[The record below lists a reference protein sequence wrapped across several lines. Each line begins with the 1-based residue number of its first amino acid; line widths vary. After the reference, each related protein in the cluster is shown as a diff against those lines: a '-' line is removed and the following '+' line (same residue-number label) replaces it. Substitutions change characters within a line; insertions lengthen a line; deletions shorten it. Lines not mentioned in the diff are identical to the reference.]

1 MFGLSSHPVLND
13 LLFIEL
19 IQYSQETQNSEETQ
33 KQNSYSSPCCSIG
46 RYRMFCYLLFN
57 KKLILNS
64 ATPLQSLE
72 NQQEWPLTERSTLE
86 SSWTPST
93 EKRLSQSLRPLPK
106 STTRSLPT
114 RSLSTSQDPT
124 HSRRRS
130 SPTRNN
136 RLDHRRWLL
145 RWWKTLTWSLR
156 RHFYSGL
163 TEVFLK
169 VAHKAALRI
178 RFDGLFQNMLI
189 YYNPIIFY
197 YIVFINYIELT
208 IRFYY

>member
-1 MFGLSSHPVLND
+1 MFAS
-13 LLFIEL
+13 
-19 IQYSQETQNSEETQ
+19 
-33 KQNSYSSPCCSIG
+33 
-46 RYRMFCYLLFN
+46 LLFN

-72 NQQEWPLTERSTLE
+72 NQPEWPLTERSTLE
-86 SSWTPST
+86 SSWTPLT
-93 EKRLSQSLRPLPK
+93 EKRLSQSLRPSPK

-114 RSLSTSQDPT
+114 RSQSTSQDPT

-136 RLDHRRWLL
+136 RLDHHRWLL

-156 RHFYSGL
+156 RHYYSGL
-163 TEVFLK
+163 TEEFLK
-169 VAHKAALRI
+169 VAHKVSLRI

-189 YYNPIIFY
+189 YYNQTYYFLFYCLYQLYRTNYSLLLSIIFY
-197 YIVFINYIELT
+197 
-208 IRFYY
+208 